1 MINDILGTFSTIT
14 RKKAKIAP
22 PPWGWGEG
30 NPDLGSP
37 EKMKILVAVMDEI
50 VLSTSNPEEGNG
62 GLGTEYEGE
71 TKQTSEAR
79 KKEG

>member
-1 MINDILGTFSTIT
+1 M
-14 RKKAKIAP
+14 
-22 PPWGWGEG
+22 E
-30 NPDLGSP
+30 
-37 EKMKILVAVMDEI
+37 ILVAVMDEI

-62 GLGTEYEGE
+62 GLGIEYEGE